1 MRAKLHSAQAYRRD
15 LLKYWANLQKLC
27 RNCLIFGLAENKE
40 KTMGFIK
47 NVFGSINP
55 PLPQFKTLDEG
66 IDYVLD
72 YVGIYS
78 EELSNSDMFIG
89 TRWTEIRDNV
99 HFHEALIHV
108 FKNDGVYHRIL
119 DGDISTGSWGLDLGG
134 FILKF
139 GGHELYEL
147 VFLNENFFILKKHGK
162 RSGKQQQGYL
172 VFVKESVAKRREWTE
187 VLEIL
192 YKLYQT
198 DGNYLLIIFLV
209 LSLIGLVMFFSLS

>member
-1 MRAKLHSAQAYRRD
+1 
-15 LLKYWANLQKLC
+15 
-27 RNCLIFGLAENKE
+27 
-40 KTMGFIK
+40 MGFIK
-47 NVFGSINP
+47 NIFGSINP

-78 EELSNSDMFIG
+78 EELSDSNLFIG

-108 FKNDGVYHRIL
+108 FKSEGAYHRIL
-119 DGDISTGSWGLDLGG
+119 DGDISTGSWALDLGG
-134 FILKF
+134 LTLKF

-147 VFLNENFFILKKHGK
+147 VFLNEDFFILKKHGK

-172 VFVKESVAKRREWTE
+172 VFVKESIAKRREWTE
-187 VLEIL
+187 ILESL

-209 LSLIGLVMFFSLS
+209 VALISVVMFFSLS